1 MMQGTVNA
9 ISKVYPAVL
18 NGYPN
23 IATLV
28 IETVE
33 IPREAMTTK
42 LWASYMMKEALP
54 FVLFPVGTENG
65 VSVLKSVPMQLQAA
79 VEITNS
85 FSDTFSM
92 SETKH

>member
-1 MMQGTVNA
+1 MTDTVKA
-9 ISKVYPAVL
+9 ISRVYPLAV

-33 IPREAMTTK
+33 VKHEAMTTK
-42 LWASYMMKEALP
+42 LWASYMMKEQLP
-54 FVLFPVGTENG
+54 FVMFDVGTENG
-65 VSVLKSVPMQLQAA
+65 ISVHKSVPMPLQDAI
-79 VEITNS
+79 EITNS

-92 SETKH
+92 SEVKH